1 MAVPLC
7 RRTAI
12 VVHMPYEY
20 CRWYATLLQI
30 QWSDPESTVHGMVI
44 SKNSQD
50 MKSTNQG
57 ITAHA
62 EKIGGYD
69 LYSTYIGGY
78 PWPSDTWNRTT
89 VLFVSQTALLPFL
102 FLLAPSASC
111 FHPSMAF
118 LTSEGVLAGPVG
130 YYSLLGLGLLAVYYV
145 VSAVQ
150 SWSRLRSVPGPW
162 VATFSYAW
170 LARVAVSGRQG
181 PIYRDLNKQYGSS
194 LVRVGPNELTTDD
207 PELLR
212 RMAGAR
218 SAYGRDG
225 WYLGAQFNPYHPNMF
240 TMLDVREHDRAKAKT
255 AGAYGGRE
263 TPALVPGVD
272 EQVATLLR
280 VIREKYVVAAPTAGQ
295 GQGRLLDL
303 AVMTSFFTMDVITKV
318 AFGEEFGYMKTDE
331 DLYGFLFS
339 IRKFCPAWP

>member
-1 MAVPLC
+1 
-7 RRTAI
+7 
-12 VVHMPYEY
+12 
-20 CRWYATLLQI
+20 
-30 QWSDPESTVHGMVI
+30 
-44 SKNSQD
+44 
-50 MKSTNQG
+50 
-57 ITAHA
+57 
-62 EKIGGYD
+62 
-69 LYSTYIGGY
+69 
-78 PWPSDTWNRTT
+78 
-89 VLFVSQTALLPFL
+89 
-102 FLLAPSASC
+102 
-111 FHPSMAF
+111 MAF
-118 LTSEGVLAGPVG
+118 FASERVLAGPVG

-145 VSAVQ
+145 VSAVR

-170 LARVAVSGRQG
+170 LARVAASGRQG
-181 PIYRDLNKQYGSS
+181 PIYRDLNKQYGSP
-194 LVRVGPNELTTDD
+194 LVRIGPNELTTDD

-263 TPALVPGVD
+263 TPALEPGVD

-280 VIREKYVVAAPTAGQ
+280 VIRERYVPAAPAG
-295 GQGRLLDL
+295 GQRPSRGRLLDL

-339 IRKFCPAWP
+339 IRKFWPRLAMTVDVPWIRNVLFSNAFLRWFGPKTTDPIGMGRLMWYGPLPDPLS